1 MFKHPTPEDFF
12 RTMEDAS
19 AVDLDW
25 FWRGWFY
32 SIDAVDVSLD
42 SVKWYKVD
50 LSKTKKKD
58 TPSNEFTSTKKKPFD
73 HISKVRN
80 KEEDVDFAVKKDPE
94 LNDFYSTY
102 KPWETED
109 STTTV
114 KYSAET
120 YSKKEKK
127 ELFSDKNY
135 YELHFS
141 NKGGLVMPVIIQWVF
156 KDGTEEIE
164 RIPVNIWRKNENN
177 FSKVFMKKKE
187 VKAIIIDPYKETAD
201 TDESN
206 NNWPVKQLPSRFQV
220 FKKYQQEKALNPM
233 QKAAKKKETRP

>member
-1 MFKHPTPEDFF
+1 
-12 RTMEDAS
+12 
-19 AVDLDW
+19 
-25 FWRGWFY
+25 
-32 SIDAVDVSLD
+32 
-42 SVKWYKVD
+42 
-50 LSKTKKKD
+50 
-58 TPSNEFTSTKKKPFD
+58 
-73 HISKVRN
+73 
-80 KEEDVDFAVKKDPE
+80 
-94 LNDFYSTY
+94 
-102 KPWETED
+102 
-109 STTTV
+109 
-114 KYSAET
+114 
-120 YSKKEKK
+120 
-127 ELFSDKNY
+127 
-135 YELHFS
+135 
-141 NKGGLVMPVIIQWVF
+141 MPVIIQWVF